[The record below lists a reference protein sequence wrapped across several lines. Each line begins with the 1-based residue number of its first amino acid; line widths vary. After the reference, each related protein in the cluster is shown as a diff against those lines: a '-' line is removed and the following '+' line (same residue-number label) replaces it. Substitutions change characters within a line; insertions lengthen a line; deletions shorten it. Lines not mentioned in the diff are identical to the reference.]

1 MTLSRVGLLCA
12 ALAAAS
18 AGCGR
23 HVPDEGPVTATSR
36 SLIVSGR
43 YNRIALDS
51 VEQISISKGTLVVHG
66 PSSELAVDL
75 PANADPTQKNRGWAL
90 VTEGEDEPLRTLTFT
105 HETSLDDFT
114 IQVPASEGQVAYGS
128 LAGRNGNDV
137 LLFAYGSG
145 KKCYWGWVTIA
156 KR

>member
-1 MTLSRVGLLCA
+1 MTLSRVALLCA
-12 ALAAAS
+12 ALMFA
-18 AGCGR
+18 AGCGGR
-23 HVPDEGPVTATSR
+23 HVPDEGPVTGR
-36 SLIVSGR
+36 SKTLTVSGQYRRISLEAVERISVSDGKLIVH
-43 YNRIALDS
+43 A
-51 VEQISISKGTLVVHG
+51 

-75 PANADPTQKNRGWAL
+75 PADADPDQKNRGWAL

-128 LAGRNGNDV
+128 LGGRDGKDV

-145 KKCYWGWVTIA
+145 KKCYWGWVEIA